1 MRSRGASRES
11 EWEKGRARTR
21 GHTSQFIHSHM
32 FDVMCCVLCVR
43 VCVCVYGTI
52 KKLTKNVLVFAV
64 LHYMHISSPFFSR
77 FWFTTLCRVLLTSK
91 E

>member
-1 MRSRGASRES
+1 MRSRGAPRES
-11 EWEKGRARTR
+11 EREKGRARAR

-43 VCVCVYGTI
+43 VCGTI

-77 FWFTTLCRVLLTSK
+77 FWFTTLCRVLLTSR